1 MANYTKLFNS
11 IITSTIWTED
21 DKTRI
26 VWITMLAIADQHGEV
41 QASIPGLAR
50 VSGVSLEAAE
60 TAINKF
66 LAPDPYSR
74 TPDDEGRRIEKIEGG
89 WALLNHGKYRL
100 MASAE
105 DSKKANADRQKRHRE
120 KHTRNATVTKSNA
133 TVTHSNG
140 KVTVKTDI
148 AEAKADAEAKAKVE
162 TKQIELLSCPISSDE
177 SEILKTLWDLFPPK
191 SRERSSKKQ
200 FAEAW
205 RKTKIKPSLETL
217 RKSLAAWNASAKW
230 IDGFSEGA
238 HIWVTN
244 AQWENTPMQAANTV
258 TSIPDDE
265 AVLLMGAIDSIR
277 SSWQKIPWNNED
289 RAAMIKYQEQ
299 LAALTDDDLQ
309 VLKAYFESTAE
320 GYFRPDNRS
329 KFCESLSG
337 IWTACERWKKATGYR
352 APNSRDSLYYGS

>member
-1 MANYTKLFNS
+1 MAGFLLSKIMRIRTIKPEFWAHPVMSRQSDSTKL
-11 IITSTIWTED
+11 
-21 DKTRI
+21 
-26 VWITMLAIADQHGEV
+26 LAI
-41 QASIPGLAR
+41 GLLNVA
-50 VSGVSLEAAE
+50 
-60 TAINKF
+60 
-66 LAPDPYSR
+66 
-74 TPDDEGRRIEKIEGG
+74 DDEGYFFADARMIRNLIRPLDDDSRITTVSIRELSEIGYVELRKHESHGDIGRIPSFLLHQVINKPKTSKIKEFFDYGS
-89 WALLNHGKYRL
+89 NTVSIRDEYRL
-100 MASAE
+100 E
-105 DSKKANADRQKRHRE
+105 RKGTGSKG
-120 KHTRNATVTKSNA
+120 T
-133 TVTHSNG
+133 G
-140 KVTVKTDI
+140 KGKGM
-148 AEAKADAEAKAKVE
+148 
-162 TKQIELLSCPISSDE
+162 ELISCPISSDE
-177 SEILKTLWDLFPPK
+177 SEILKTLWDMFPPK

-217 RKSLAAWNASAKW
+217 QQSLAAWNASAKW

-238 HIWVTN
+238 HIWITN
-244 AQWENTPMQAANTV
+244 AQWENTPMQASNTS

-277 SSWQKIPWNNED
+277 TSWQKIPWNNED
-289 RAAMIKYQEQ
+289 RAALIKYQQQ

-309 VLKAYFESTAE
+309 ILKAYFESTAE

>member
-1 MANYTKLFNS
+1 MRIRTIKPEFWSHPVMSKQSDSTKL
-11 IITSTIWTED
+11 
-21 DKTRI
+21 
-26 VWITMLAIADQHGEV
+26 LAIGLLNVADDDGYFYAEPRMIRNTIRPLDDDSRITTVSLRELSEIGYIEIRIHESHGEIGFIPNFLIHQV
-41 QASIPGLAR
+41 INKAKPSKIKGFFESCTNTVSIPYQDR
-50 VSGVSLEAAE
+50 LEGKG
-60 TAINKF
+60 TGNKG
-66 LAPDPYSR
+66 
-74 TPDDEGRRIEKIEGG
+74 T
-89 WALLNHGKYRL
+89 GK
-100 MASAE
+100 
-105 DSKKANADRQKRHRE
+105 
-120 KHTRNATVTKSNA
+120 
-133 TVTHSNG
+133 G
-140 KVTVKTDI
+140 K
-148 AEAKADAEAKAKVE
+148 EM
-162 TKQIELLSCPISSDE
+162 ELISCPISSDE
-177 SEILKTLWDLFPPK
+177 SEILKILWDLFPPK

-217 RKSLAAWNASAKW
+217 QQSLAAWNASAKW

-238 HIWVTN
+238 HIWITN

-277 SSWQKIPWNNED
+277 TSWQKIPWSHED
-289 RAAMIKYQEQ
+289 RAALTKYKEQ

-320 GYFRPDNRS
+320 GYFRPDNRG